1 MNDDC
6 FRGGLWE
13 SLGGTFPLGCPQLT
27 QPPAQRD
34 PASAEPPFPGSPARA
49 ATRVAILATTQIAC
63 GAAFNFSAKERFS
76 QRGGL
81 GRTHQRLGM
90 L

>member
-1 MNDDC
+1 MNEDC
-6 FRGGLWE
+6 FRGGLRE
-13 SLGGTFPLGCPQLT
+13 SLGGTFPFGCPQLT

-34 PASAEPPFPGSPARA
+34 PVSVKSPSPGSPARVA
-49 ATRVAILATTQIAC
+49 AGVAVLTATQIPL
-63 GAAFNFSAKERFS
+63 GLHLILVPRRVS

-81 GRTHQRLGM
+81 ARTHQRLGM